1 MQIVYRYRQDYNIV
15 AVNMWRLSSDQDADD
30 DGDDAVVGGTH
41 EAQEAES
48 EVLLTMILM
57 VNKNE
62 LPPSRVA
69 GALVFLVR
77 PIDNLLTM
85 LLIRL

>member
-15 AVNMWRLSSDQDADD
+15 AVNMWRLSSDQEA
-30 DGDDAVVGGTH
+30 DDAVVGGTH